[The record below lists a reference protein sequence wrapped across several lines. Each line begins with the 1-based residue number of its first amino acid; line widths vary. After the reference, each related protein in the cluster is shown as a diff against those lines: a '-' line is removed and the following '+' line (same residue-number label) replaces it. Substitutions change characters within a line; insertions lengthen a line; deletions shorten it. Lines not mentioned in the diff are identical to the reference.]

1 VWGRLLPSLTFL
13 VYHAERKKAMK
24 KIIPFQAI
32 ALAGLALNKSETAI
46 YYIAILLLSLS
57 LLLNAFHYLKESKDG
72 R

>member
-1 VWGRLLPSLTFL
+1 
-13 VYHAERKKAMK
+13 MK